1 LQYWLGRKNSNPVLF
16 QLSQIFLSIPA
27 TQVSVEQLFSLLKF
41 ILSSKRPQISEELLN
56 NVLII
61 RENKLFIFLAWNQA
75 ENK

>member
-1 LQYWLGRKNSNPVLF
+1 
-16 QLSQIFLSIPA
+16 
-27 TQVSVEQLFSLLKF
+27 
-41 ILSSKRPQISEELLN
+41 LLN